1 MTQQQYDRAVQISE
15 RLKELEKVRKEIST
29 KSSERLTYSH
39 KDSDGDWREH
49 PSWLMKYVGD
59 ILDRHDLMIRQEIDD
74 EINNLKK
81 EIETL

>member
-15 RLKELEKVRKEIST
+15 RLKELEEVRKEIST
-29 KSSERLTYSH
+29 KSSQRLTYS
-39 KDSDGDWREH
+39 KCTGGDWREH
-49 PSWLMKYVGD
+49 PSWLMKYIGD